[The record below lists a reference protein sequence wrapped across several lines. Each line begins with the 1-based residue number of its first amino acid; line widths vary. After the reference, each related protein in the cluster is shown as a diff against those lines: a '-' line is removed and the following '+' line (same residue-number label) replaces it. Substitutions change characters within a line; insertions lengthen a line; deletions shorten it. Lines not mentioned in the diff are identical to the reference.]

1 MNTTATIRSPSPQCM
16 HALGR
21 ANKVRMARADLKRL
35 VAFGEVDAAEVIL
48 YCPWEAS
55 SMAVAE
61 LLMSQRRWGAGRCRK
76 MLAML
81 PMSES
86 KTIGSM
92 TERQRSLLASL
103 LEAPV
108 G

>member
-1 MNTTATIRSPSPQCM
+1 MSTTATIRSSSPQCM
-16 HALGR
+16 SALGR
-21 ANKVRMARADLKRL
+21 ANKVRMARAELKRL

-55 SMAVAE
+55 SMPVAE
-61 LLMSQRRWGAGRCRK
+61 LLMSQRRWGAGRCRRT
-76 MLAML
+76 LAML

-86 KTIGSM
+86 KRIGSM
-92 TERQRSLLASL
+92 TERQRRLLASL
-103 LEAPV
+103 LDAAA